1 LIDFH
6 QKVGHQFKLIRVLF
20 FEMQFGGCGWGAEV
34 AAETRNDDFAAAT
47 VKIVQK
53 KKGRSSL
60 K

>member
-20 FEMQFGGCGWGAEV
+20 LKCNLRVCGGGAGV

-53 KKGRSSL
+53 KKRRSSL